1 MAGLRFN
8 QIGFDQ
14 TRKCVVVCMHWFQTR
29 QTEDQ
34 WHSDTSPW
42 GECSLLKPTNKIK
55 DDWEKVIAPIDA
67 GNERTTTSMVYK
79 VNFCSLVCH
88 RQLCKKLAQSWC
100 TASVD
105 VAVVVADRQNGWTDQ
120 RQKVQHNFL
129 LLSYLPYCYML
140 TKATVFSY
148 LPTFLPT
155 DRPTFPIVI
164 CWGMQQCSP
173 TFLPTYLLL
182 YVEPGCGVRLP
193 TYLLP
198 LLLYVEEGYSSLFL
212 INIIQSNWIISM
224 LELYLLYTSTRQ
236 QYYWACVGKASHLHI
251 VQHL

>member
-1 MAGLRFN
+1 MIIVWLVSGL
-8 QIGFDQ
+8 
-14 TRKCVVVCMHWFQTR
+14 TRLDLTKPENVLLFVCIDSKPVKQK
-29 QTEDQ
+29 
-34 WHSDTSPW
+34 TS
-42 GECSLLKPTNKIK
+42 GT
-55 DDWEKVIAPIDA
+55 VILPP
-67 GNERTTTSMVYK
+67 EVSV
-79 VNFCSLVCH
+79 
-88 RQLCKKLAQSWC
+88 LCKKLAQSWC

-173 TFLPTYLLL
+173 TFLPTYLPTYCYMLSQAAVFA
-182 YVEPGCGVRLP
+182 YLP
-193 TYLLP
+193 TYCPYCYMLRKATVASFLL
-198 LLLYVEEGYSSLFL
+198 
-212 INIIQSNWIISM
+212 I
-224 LELYLLYTSTRQ
+224 
-236 QYYWACVGKASHLHI
+236 
-251 VQHL
+251 